1 MFPYR
6 KTASKTGFL
15 NYSQVHQ
22 VPKVLEAVLN
32 VPSGQYHFDTTVI
45 DADEKTILEEGNN
58 GENGNGVGLSGNRD
72 GLESHNTSLGVLG
85 SGESALSGFDDSSTQ
100 PTMIRSREV
109 VNDDNARESAIKET
123 VVESTSFADHIIS
136 LEDAIYG
143 HPVVT
148 GDLSLSGVGTGDED
162 KGPGRFYEDNDDDDE
177 EEEDD
182 DLTTPKKLPQPS
194 PIQGTRKL
202 KRVSKNL
209 NKINSFPVAGE
220 GDASHHI
227 LQGTSGS
234 RLSLSHGAGT
244 VVTDKGMTRPVI
256 KDLSMELFRSPDI
269 TGMDR
274 RTGGS
279 SGGGI

>member
-1 MFPYR
+1 M
-6 KTASKTGFL
+6 
-15 NYSQVHQ
+15 HQ

-45 DADEKTILEEGNN
+45 DADEKTILEEGNK
-58 GENGNGVGLSGNRD
+58 GDNGNGVVLLGSRD

-100 PTMIRSREV
+100 PTMIRSSEV
-109 VNDDNARESAIKET
+109 VNDDNARESAIKEA

-148 GDLSLSGVGTGDED
+148 GDLLLSGVSAGDED
-162 KGPGRFYEDNDDDDE
+162 KGPGSFYDDNDDEE

-209 NKINSFPVAGE
+209 NKINSFPVTGE

-234 RLSLSHGAGT
+234 RLSLSHGGGT
-244 VVTDKGMTRPVI
+244 VVSDKGMTRPVI

-269 TGMDR
+269 TGMGR